1 MPSASG
7 IGGGGGGFSNELD
20 SSSFSYKRSINMQVE
35 LHDLSME
42 AATFSKSLAAVQN
55 LFLSV
60 GWWCV
65 W

>member
-1 MPSASG
+1 M
-7 IGGGGGGFSNELD
+7 NWTR
-20 SSSFSYKRSINMQVE
+20 SSFSYKRSINMQVE